1 MRGLDKYWALLVNYS
16 NLVYKMN
23 KLETYYKREVEMLHN
38 QNIELRRQLKNDQAA
53 AHKKNLDLDAMH
65 YVWCTGSCQGVHR
78 YCESEDIT
86 PEQLTNVMNNTYR
99 ILAKFIQKVTFT
111 DEQRSLFQNR
121 LRLLN
126 RILAYVVT
134 LGPKPDSLNH
144 GLHKMEE
151 E

>member
-1 MRGLDKYWALLVNYS
+1 MRTLDKYWALLVNYS
-16 NLVYKMN
+16 NLVYKMSKVEN
-23 KLETYYKREVEMLHN
+23 YYKNEVKQLKE
-38 QNIELRRQLKNDQAA
+38 QNRELRRQLKISQEA

-65 YVWCTGSCQGVHR
+65 YVWCTGTCKGVHR

-86 PEQLTNVMNNTYR
+86 AEQLTNVMNNTYR

-111 DEQRSLFQNR
+111 EEQRSLFQNR

-144 GLHKMEE
+144 GLHKMDEK
-151 E
+151 